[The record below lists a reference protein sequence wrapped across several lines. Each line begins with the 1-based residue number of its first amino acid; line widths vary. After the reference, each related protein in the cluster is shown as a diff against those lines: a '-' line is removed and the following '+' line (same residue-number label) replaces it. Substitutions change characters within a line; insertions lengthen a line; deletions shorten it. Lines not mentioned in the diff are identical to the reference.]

1 MLDEAIEQLPT
12 EKISSIN
19 NKIEFIIK
27 QLDFHT
33 NLETPLIG
41 IIAPGFEDVI
51 PDLESYRWDSIGYAN
66 SSYSNYTD
74 I

>member
-1 MLDEAIEQLPT
+1 MEHGSSSEIYHNT
-12 EKISSIN
+12 YEKFVN
-19 NKIEFIIK
+19 
-27 QLDFHT
+27 FHT